1 MSNTSDRFAIVAIPP
16 GPTPA
21 DALMVGPLEVVMQC
35 LPDTVARADALEE
48 LEFARIKSDQISTM
62 QNVNRA
68 LQVSAFCDSVQQ
80 ITRRM
85 DALETRRAERARKD
99 AEEARAR
106 EEQQIADAL
115 SKLPDPDL
123 PSAWSN
129 DGELTTHPASQSEDV
144 EELEASEHNDNEGD
158 LPVKLTNEL
167 PPITGTDPE
176 LSGSREPTA
185 RNPVSP
191 GW

>member
-1 MSNTSDRFAIVAIPP
+1 
-16 GPTPA
+16 
-21 DALMVGPLEVVMQC
+21 MVGPLEVVMQC

-62 QNVNRA
+62 QNVSRA

-115 SKLPDPDL
+115 PNCRILTSHPLGATTASSPHTRPPSPKMSK
-123 PSAWSN
+123 SW
-129 DGELTTHPASQSEDV
+129 
-144 EELEASEHNDNEGD
+144 
-158 LPVKLTNEL
+158 K
-167 PPITGTDPE
+167 
-176 LSGSREPTA
+176 
-185 RNPVSP
+185 PVSTMTTKVIFP
-191 GW
+191 SN